1 MQVLKRSLEIDAP
14 PTEVWRVLTTPELVR
29 EWAAAYAEGIQIR
42 TSFREGES
50 ITWKAANGATR
61 SCGTVAACK
70 PERLLRFEY
79 QGDGRGVFS
88 DTFEI
93 SEADQKTRLMFTS
106 GPFAQADFEALERP
120 TQLAI
125 EEIKS
130 LAEESAQIHGLR

>member
-1 MQVLKRSLEIDAP
+1 MPVLKRTLDIDAP
-14 PTEVWRVLTTPELVR
+14 PNEVWRVLTSPELIR
-29 EWAAAYAEGIQIR
+29 EWAAPYLAGISIR

-50 ITWKAANGATR
+50 ITWKAPGGATR

-70 PERLLRFEY
+70 PERLLKFDYET
-79 QGDGRGVFS
+79 DPRGPFS

-93 SEADQKTRLMFTS
+93 SAYNRMTRLKLTT
-106 GPFAQADFEALERP
+106 GPLDKADLDALKRP
-120 TQLAI
+120 TQQAI